1 MHQADI
7 IDDYLEKKQNGFY
20 IEAGA
25 WDGVHLSNSLFFER
39 ERNWT
44 GILVEPNSEAF
55 RNLTK
60 SGRRSRNNFAVN
72 ACLATKKQSQEVL
85 FDAADVFSSILGK
98 GKTK

>member
-1 MHQADI
+1 LHQADLV
-7 IDDYLEKKQNGFY
+7 DKYFEGKRNGFF

-39 ERNWT
+39 ERNWS
-44 GILVEPNSEAF
+44 GILIEPNFEAF

-60 SGRRSRNNFAVN
+60 SGRRSPKSWAVN
-72 ACLATKKQSQEVL
+72 ACLATERQSQEVL

-98 GKTK
+98 GKI